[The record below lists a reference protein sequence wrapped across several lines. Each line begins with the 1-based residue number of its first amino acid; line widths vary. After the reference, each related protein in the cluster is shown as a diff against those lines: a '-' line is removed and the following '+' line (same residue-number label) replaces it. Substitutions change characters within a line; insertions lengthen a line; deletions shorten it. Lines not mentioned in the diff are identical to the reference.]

1 MENEIWK
8 PVPGYEECYEVSN
21 IGRVKK
27 IKGANAGRIF
37 IGAFDDYMYTT
48 LTKDKKGK
56 FFYIHRLVAMA
67 FLPNP
72 ENKRTVNHIN
82 GIKTDNRVENL
93 EWATNSEN
101 LQHAYRTGLHKGVRH
116 TEEARKKMS
125 EDGKGRIWV
134 NNGIE
139 THRIKPEN
147 LQKYLDNG
155 YKVGVLKK

>member
-8 PVPGYEECYEVSN
+8 PVPGYEEYYEVSN

-37 IGAFDDYMYTT
+37 IGAFDDYMFTT
-48 LTKDKKGK
+48 LTKDKKAK

-101 LQHAYRTGLHKGVRH
+101 LQHAWDTGL
-116 TEEARKKMS
+116 RKK
-125 EDGKGRIWV
+125 
-134 NNGIE
+134 
-139 THRIKPEN
+139 
-147 LQKYLDNG
+147 
-155 YKVGVLKK
+155 KKDPDEGHLAS